1 MQSFKDALKQF
12 ISLKIPQK
20 LLSLLAIMY
29 IADSLI
35 TSFNFSAFEYAF
47 VTGTL
52 ILANLSAIFNLN
64 TLFKQ
69 YEEAEN
75 DSHNMQVHSSS
86 PYKKVDQ
93 DFESVID
100 EDPQL
105 TLPFIFNF
113 QKEKPITYI
122 LPELPSQR
130 SQIIVPSDLHG
141 VIDNFLEH
149 TMDKNMIVKPLEA
162 NDLNFIKTHQKQLNQ
177 TPLKIIETRD
187 SDIESIFNNN

>member
-1 MQSFKDALKQF
+1 MQKLKEALKQF
-12 ISLKIPQK
+12 ITLKTPQK
-20 LLSLLAIMY
+20 ILSVLAIMF
-29 IADSLI
+29 IADSFI
-35 TSFNFSAFEYAF
+35 TSFNFSTFEYAF
-47 VTGTL
+47 VSGTL

-69 YEEAEN
+69 YEDTETEN
-75 DSHNMQVHSSS
+75 QSMQIHASS

-93 DFESVID
+93 DFESVIE

-105 TLPFIFNF
+105 SLPFIFNF
-113 QKEKPITYI
+113 QKENPITYV

-130 SQIIVPSDLHG
+130 SQIIVPSDLHNI
-141 VIDNFLEH
+141 IDSFLEH
-149 TMDKNMIVKPLEA
+149 ALDKEMLVKPLEA
-162 NDLNFIKTHQKQLNQ
+162 NDLNFIKSHQKQLNQ

>member
-1 MQSFKDALKQF
+1 MQTLKEALKQF
-12 ISLKIPQK
+12 ITLKIPQK
-20 LLSLLAIMY
+20 IFSVLAIMF
-29 IADSLI
+29 IVDSLI
-35 TSFNFSAFEYAF
+35 TSFNFSTFEYAF
-47 VTGTL
+47 VSGTL

-69 YEEAEN
+69 YE
-75 DSHNMQVHSSS
+75 DSETDNQSMQIHASS

-93 DFESVID
+93 DFESVIE

-105 TLPFIFNF
+105 SSPFIFNF
-113 QKEKPITYI
+113 QKEKPITYV

-130 SQIIVPSDLHG
+130 SQIIVPSDLHNI
-141 VIDNFLEH
+141 IDSFLEH
-149 TMDKNMIVKPLEA
+149 AMDKEMLVKPLEA
-162 NDLNFIKTHQKQLNQ
+162 NDLNFIKSHQKQLNQ

>member
-1 MQSFKDALKQF
+1 MQSFKEAFKQF
-12 ISLKIPQK
+12 ITLKIPQK
-20 LLSLLAIMY
+20 ILSVLAIMF
-29 IADSLI
+29 IADTLI
-35 TSFNFSAFEYAF
+35 KSFTFTVFEYAF
-47 VTGTL
+47 VSGTL

-69 YEEAEN
+69 YDESEN
-75 DSHNMQVHSSS
+75 NTQTIQVHSSS

-100 EDPQL
+100 EDQQL
-105 TLPFIFNF
+105 SLPFIFNF
-113 QKEKPITYI
+113 QKDNPVTYV

-130 SQIIVPSDLHG
+130 SQIIVPSDLHNI
-141 VIDNFLEH
+141 IDTFLEH
-149 TMDKNMIVKPLEA
+149 TFEKEMPVKSIQA
-162 NDLNFIKTHQKQLNQ
+162 HDLTFIKSHQKHLNQ